1 MLRNYFKEKRKM
13 NQLHFVV
20 LTVTG
25 RKDLKNNSFASVY
38 VVTFVAGHP
47 VTLPGTM

>member
-1 MLRNYFKEKRKM
+1 M

-25 RKDLKNNSFASVY
+25 RKDLKKKIIVLLSYTS
-38 VVTFVAGHP
+38 
-47 VTLPGTM
+47 